1 MSHKHKTYIPLH
13 GHSTYSFGDGVTKI
27 EDIMSRTKEIG
38 ANAVALT
45 EHGNMSSFL
54 KFYKSA
60 KENQIKPILGCEL
73 YLNDLYHEN
82 KEKFL
87 LLKRGGIVGGDGEE
101 GIGKGNEEN
110 DEYGQSAD
118 NNHFLAY
125 AKNYD
130 GVKNIIHLSNVG
142 FLNFYRKPLVS
153 SQHIFDMLN
162 ENNMVTTGCLQSKFN
177 QLILAD
183 EHVLAANLIKKYRD
197 KFGDDFY
204 LEIQLNQLD
213 EQKKCNEFYHMV
225 HKKTG
230 IKPVFALDYHYAN
243 KDDWY
248 IQYLLY
254 VIKQR
259 KTITTM
265 KQEDW
270 FYNVRDLY
278 IKEIDEIYQ
287 RAKKY
292 GLDLDFLELAI
303 DSTFEIRDKVDIEIP
318 LYPNNFPKFT
328 ENEGES
334 ETIFLKKLEEKFK
347 EKIHNQLIPN
357 EKIDEYLE
365 RLKYEVEVIS
375 SKGFVDYFLILD
387 DLLTNFVYKI
397 GGATGAGRGSAP
409 ASLVLFV
416 LDITKLDPIR
426 HNLIFSRFI
435 NPERVDP
442 ADVDLDIDSETQKQV
457 EEYLKQ
463 RWGDEKVCHI
473 ANFIKFGS
481 KTIIKDLCRVFELDF
496 IMSNKLT
503 SYFDQLKIADLSIE
517 EELKVAEKLATKRNE
532 HSLIKFIDDNREI
545 FIKYGGKLMGM
556 IRQTGRHAS
565 GTLISNE
572 KLTESDLPILKVSGE
587 IVTGVQ
593 EGADERE
600 VSELGYCKLDILGL
614 KTASIINNTYKLVE
628 KQYNIKDLERKIL
641 LSKFDDADVYKEF
654 ERGNCRDIFQFGSDN
669 MISLIMKVKPVSE
682 TDLSTINALWRPAI
696 INSGGVDE
704 YLYNKKNV
712 QEAKSKLDQVH
723 KKLWPIL
730 KESFGIPVFQEQIM
744 FILQDIGDF
753 SLAEADKGRKIMKLL
768 HKGNQDKTDAFF
780 KMLDKFQAGA
790 KKNGVEEKELDW
802 LLDIMGKYSEYGFNK
817 SHSLAYSINAY
828 IAMYLKVHYPKEYY
842 ATLLNYSS
850 QDEISWYMKQ
860 AKLSN
865 IVVNKFKLKNTSNQ
879 FTVDYKNNSIRMGL
893 NHVKGLSSIDID
905 KINSI
910 TANDLTELV
919 QQISYN
925 KISKRSYDPLCRLNY
940 FSDIFENAQLLEIIL
955 TNCKRIK
962 KKETFEQK
970 IEQTIEDN
978 KKIENYTEKEF
989 QQFEKKYLQFYIS
1002 EHPFEK
1008 ARERAEKVASDLT
1021 EFLKS
1026 PKDVVDDE
1034 EGACLLYGVINDIQL
1049 KTSKKSGKK
1058 YYKLILE
1065 DDEKQL
1071 YITVFNAVDIA
1082 PLAIGDIII
1091 IMANKD
1097 NYGFT
1102 KMRAYP
1108 IQKLS

>member
-1 MSHKHKTYIPLH
+1 MHKHKTYIPLH

-27 EDIMSRTKEIG
+27 EDIINRTKEIG
-38 ANAVALT
+38 ADSVALT

-54 KFYKSA
+54 KFYKAA
-60 KENQIKPILGCEL
+60 KEGHVKPILGCEL
-73 YLNDLYHEN
+73 YLNDLYHESQ
-82 KEKFL
+82 EKFL
-87 LLKRGGIVGGDGEE
+87 LLKRGGMVGSDE
-101 GIGKGNEEN
+101 GIGGDEN

-125 AKNYD
+125 AKNYE
-130 GVKNIIHLSNVG
+130 GVKNIIHLSNIG

-153 SQHIFDMLN
+153 SKYIFDMLN

-177 QLILAD
+177 QLILAGD
-183 EHVLAANLIKKYRD
+183 NEAVAKLIKKYRD

-213 EQKKCNEFYHMV
+213 EQKKCNEFYKMV

-278 IKEIDEIYQ
+278 IKEIDEIYE
-287 RAKKY
+287 RGKKY
-292 GLDLDFLELAI
+292 DLDLDFLELAI

-328 ENEGES
+328 ENEDES
-334 ETIFLKKLEEKFK
+334 RTIFLKKLEQKFK
-347 EKIHNQLIPN
+347 EKVGNQLIPN
-357 EKIDEYLE
+357 DKIDEYIE
-365 RLKYEVEVIS
+365 RLKYEVDIIS

-387 DLLTNFVYKI
+387 DLLANFVYKI

-435 NPERVDP
+435 NPERIDP

-457 EEYLKQ
+457 EEYLKT
-463 RWGDEKVCHI
+463 RWGENKVCHI

-481 KTIIKDLCRVFELDF
+481 KTVIKDLCRVFELDF

-532 HSLIKFIDDNREI
+532 HSLVKFIDDNREI
-545 FIKYGGKLMGM
+545 FIKYGNKLIGM

-572 KLTESDLPILKVSGE
+572 ILINSDLPILKVAGE

-614 KTASIINNTYKLVE
+614 KTASIINSTYKLIE
-628 KQYNIKDLERKIL
+628 KKYGIKDLERTIL
-641 LSKFDDADVYKEF
+641 LSDFDDADVYKEF
-654 ERGNCRDIFQFGSDN
+654 EAGNCRDIFQFGSDS
-669 MISLIMKVKPVSE
+669 MISLIKRVKPVSE
-682 TDLSTINALWRPAI
+682 KDLSTINALWRPAI

-712 QEAKSKLDQVH
+712 EEAKSKLDQVH
-723 KKLWPIL
+723 EKLWPIL

-744 FILQDIGDF
+744 FILQDIGNF
-753 SLAEADKGRKIMKLL
+753 TLAEADKGRKIMKLL
-768 HKGNQDKTDAFF
+768 HKGNQDKTEAFF
-780 KMLDKFQAGA
+780 KMLDKFQHGA
-790 KKNGVEEKELDW
+790 KQNGVNEKELDW

-860 AKLSN
+860 AKMSG
-865 IVVNKFKLKNTSNQ
+865 IVFNKFKLNNTSNQ
-879 FTVDYKNNSIRMGL
+879 FEVDYKNNSIMMGL
-893 NHVKGLSSIDID
+893 NHVKGLSSADID
-905 KINSI
+905 KINSL
-910 TANDLTELV
+910 TANSLIELV
-919 QQISYN
+919 QQISET
-925 KISKRSYDPLCRLNY
+925 KISKRSHDPLCRLNY
-940 FSDIFENAQLLEIIL
+940 FSDIFENAQLLETIL
-955 TNCKRIK
+955 NTCKRIK

-970 IEQTIEDN
+970 VEQTIQDN

-1002 EHPFEK
+1002 EHPFEH
-1008 ARERAEKVASDLT
+1008 ARERAEKVAGDLT
-1021 EFLKS
+1021 QYLKS
-1026 PKDVVDDE
+1026 PKDIVDEDI
-1034 EGACLLYGVINDIQL
+1034 EGPTLLFGVINEIEL

-1058 YYKLILE
+1058 YYKIILE

-1082 PLAIGDIII
+1082 PLVIGDIIMM
-1091 IMANKD
+1091 MANKD

-1102 KMRAYP
+1102 KMREYP